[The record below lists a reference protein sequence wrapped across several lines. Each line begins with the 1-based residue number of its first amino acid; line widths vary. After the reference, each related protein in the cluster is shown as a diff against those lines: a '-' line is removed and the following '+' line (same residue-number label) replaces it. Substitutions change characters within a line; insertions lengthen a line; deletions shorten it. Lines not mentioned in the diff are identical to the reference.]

1 MAWTFSGV
9 FLDGFAGERV
19 VAGLGDPE
27 ELPGRFA
34 LAGLVDAHA
43 HPTVAVDGH
52 GPYLADSEY
61 GAARL
66 AEYAAKG
73 VTVIRDT
80 GGLSQV
86 TLGFARTAAAGHPV
100 VTAAGRFLAPADR
113 YFPRMHSPVEP
124 DELAAAIQAEV
135 AAGAAWVKIIGDFPQ
150 WGEDGPVPQSVA
162 ATYDVGTLREAV
174 DAAHAAGARVAV
186 HSNLADSQ
194 LAAIGAD
201 SIEHGRALG
210 HSELAELG
218 ARGGAWTP
226 TLCAMLANRDSPDPE
241 VRKPVSELRERL
253 RDSLP
258 YAVAHGVRVLAGT
271 DVVGTIADEI
281 TLLAGHGLTA
291 GQAIAAAGSLA
302 RDFLGIHPEGDIV
315 TYDDDPRED
324 PGVLA
329 RPAAVVVRGVRVRL
343 FPRTGENEL
352 ALGDPRGQALL
363 GVADVGLHDDQGP
376 ALVQWPGHRLD
387 VAVAHGAQEV
397 GLRLDGG
404 GARRFGRQVQEGAGA
419 ASAVGQ
425 RHHRSPV
432 QRAAGRA
439 QSWRPRQPGTDLL
452 RLVSQPLDAQ
462 GRGERHQR
470 AQCLRR
476 IGGHEVS
483 LGPGCAAV
491 RVRAD
496 LVL

>member
-9 FLDGFAGERV
+9 FLDGFSGERV
-19 VAGLGDPE
+19 VAGTGDAE

-43 HPTVAVDGH
+43 HPTVAVDRH
-52 GPYLADSEY
+52 GPYLADGEY

-66 AEYAAKG
+66 EEYAARG

-80 GGLSQV
+80 GGRSQV

-100 VTAAGRFLAPADR
+100 VTAAGRFLAPASR

-135 AAGAAWVKIIGDFPQ
+135 AGGAAWVKIIGDFPQ
-150 WGEDGPVPQSVA
+150 WGADGPVPQSTA
-162 ATYDVGTLREAV
+162 ATYDVGTLRQAV

-186 HSNLADSQ
+186 HSNLPDSG
-194 LAAIGAD
+194 LTAIGAD

-210 HSELAELG
+210 HSELEALG

-241 VRKPVSELRERL
+241 VRKPVDELRERL
-253 RDSLP
+253 RDCLP

-281 TLLAGHGLTA
+281 TLLADHGLTA
-291 GQAIAAAGSLA
+291 GQAIAAASSLA

-315 TYDDDPRED
+315 TYDDDPLED

-329 RPAAVVVRGVRVRL
+329 RPVAVVVRGVRVRL
-343 FPRTGENEL
+343 FPR
-352 ALGDPRGQALL
+352 
-363 GVADVGLHDDQGP
+363 
-376 ALVQWPGHRLD
+376 
-387 VAVAHGAQEV
+387 
-397 GLRLDGG
+397 
-404 GARRFGRQVQEGAGA
+404 
-419 ASAVGQ
+419 
-425 RHHRSPV
+425 
-432 QRAAGRA
+432 
-439 QSWRPRQPGTDLL
+439 
-452 RLVSQPLDAQ
+452 
-462 GRGERHQR
+462 
-470 AQCLRR
+470 C
-476 IGGHEVS
+476 GGHKVS
-483 LGPGCAAV
+483 LGLGCEGV
-491 RVRAD
+491 RVLAD